1 MSRGVGDSGQGGGW
15 PKWFLRGRSAVP
27 GNGAKKSLFRCF
39 SEELKQRLG
48 SRIVWQAEVRVDL
61 VVGGLLGTEDRDGN
75 ARVFQHVVQAL
86 RLRARVRMIG
96 DVQNQERR
104 NAFVPGH
111 VRDRGEVTV
120 LRGIV

>member
-27 GNGAKKSLFRCF
+27 GNGAKESLFRCF

-48 SRIVWQAEVRVDL
+48 GRIVGQAEVRVDL

-75 ARVFQHVVQAL
+75 ARVFQHVPQTL
-86 RLRARVRMIG
+86 RLRAGVWMLG
-96 DVQNQERR
+96 DMQDQEGR
-104 NAFVPGH
+104 NSFVLGH
-111 VRDRGEVTV
+111 MRDRGEVTMF
-120 LRGIV
+120 